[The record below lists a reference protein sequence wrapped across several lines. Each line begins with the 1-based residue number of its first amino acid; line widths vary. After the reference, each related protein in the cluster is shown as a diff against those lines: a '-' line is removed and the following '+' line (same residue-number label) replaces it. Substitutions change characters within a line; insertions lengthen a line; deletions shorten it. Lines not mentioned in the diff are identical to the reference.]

1 MLRRA
6 ISSAC
11 RPAQVPRV
19 HIIVASSSA
28 SASPAAGECRP
39 VSYRHT
45 HHAYHTR
52 NTLPYSPY
60 LLYSYQV
67 QVAAWQRRCR
77 IFGLMQRRRAL
88 AAPSSALTPP
98 AIHTTRAA
106 PKPCPA
112 RRTAGP
118 QDRRAGLTR
127 RSQEYRWAASNH
139 CVGTATCTCD
149 AWMPLSPPPALLL
162 HPLALCHPLHV
173 TRTVP
178 PLPARPARPIAVPST
193 RPRLFTPTSSP
204 HTLPPLTGGVWGR
217 VGGTRGGARWR
228 YWSQVLFALVCCA
241 TRVAEWPMC
250 SVDFFVP
257 CRLLC
262 DSSTCQ

>member
-1 MLRRA
+1 MPPGLL
-6 ISSAC
+6 
-11 RPAQVPRV
+11 PPY
-19 HIIVASSSA
+19 
-28 SASPAAGECRP
+28 SPC
-39 VSYRHT
+39 
-45 HHAYHTR
+45 
-52 NTLPYSPY
+52 LPYSQY
-60 LLYSYQV
+60 VAILTILTLLIPGAGGS
-67 QVAAWQRRCR
+67 VAATLQNLRADAAQACACRAQQCTHPARHSHYPRRT
-77 IFGLMQRRRAL
+77 QAL
-88 AAPSSALTPP
+88 PGTQD
-98 AIHTTRAA
+98 
-106 PKPCPA
+106 

-228 YWSQVLFALVCCA
+228 YWSQVLFALVCGA